1 MSMCEGPG
9 GSYAGSVQDALTQL
23 GAAPGMAG
31 PIFPPGRPYNT
42 LFSQS
47 NKCKQK
53 LQGCLKLSLKLGGH
67 AVSAEMHSPGLS
79 KPQGEPK
86 CIRRGNIQFLFY
98 GKSSKLTLQKG
109 SAQRDELN
117 YYSTSVNNL
126 KQRFPSLSSSCS
138 HNCVGG
144 GQPETSPEIW
154 LQAHS
159 VWCTPPSSLA
169 HCILALATV
178 SETLDASPVTCAAS
192 RASSLPLSVTGDQ
205 SQR

>member
-1 MSMCEGPG
+1 MLLKGFHGFLYWKGLDECLACNKCAVNVSVKDPQSQSSTSTSPALNIKELSFLMSMCEGPG
-9 GSYAGSVQDALTQL
+9 GSYAGSAQDALTQL

-109 SAQRDELN
+109 SA
-117 YYSTSVNNL
+117 
-126 KQRFPSLSSSCS
+126 
-138 HNCVGG
+138 
-144 GQPETSPEIW
+144 
-154 LQAHS
+154 
-159 VWCTPPSSLA
+159 
-169 HCILALATV
+169 
-178 SETLDASPVTCAAS
+178 
-192 RASSLPLSVTGDQ
+192 
-205 SQR
+205 